1 MLTSNFIGYKRS
13 SKGQD
18 SFQAESPETGEK
30 LTENFY
36 WATAGELEET
46 VALSA
51 LAFEA
56 YKKIPLLARA
66 RFLEAIAQE
75 LNNDATAIIQQVSLE
90 TGYPSVRAHT
100 ELVRTCNQVLL
111 FAEMLKEGS
120 WVDARIDTADP
131 ERKPSAKPDIRRL
144 LVPLGPVVVF
154 GASNFP
160 LAFSTIGGD
169 TVSALAAGCPVIV
182 KAHPLH
188 PGTNA
193 LVSLAIVRAALYQR
207 MPEGVFSSLHLTND
221 MAEQLVMHPCIKAVG
236 FTGSRSTGLR
246 LYEAALKRDYPIP
259 VYAEMSSVNPVVVLP
274 GAVQNNGGAIAA
286 GLANAISL
294 GAGQFCTNPGLLIL
308 VNTAGTDHFIRQL
321 ANATNEK
328 AAQPMLSKAIL
339 KNYLEKLAAI
349 LSVAGVSSLSDQQAS
364 LEEAKGNNMVK
375 PFLFQVSGAT
385 FLANRALQEEVF
397 GPASMIVRCQGLDE
411 LTDVLEFVESQ
422 LTATLHATSS
432 DDLLLQ
438 QKIIGILRNK
448 VGRIIFNGYPTGVEV
463 GDAMQH
469 GGPYP
474 STSDVRFTSVGT
486 AAVFRFV
493 RPIAFQDF
501 PDNLLPLPLQRA
513 NPENILRKVNGQL
526 TSEKI

>member
-1 MLTSNFIGYKRS
+1 MLTSNFIGYNRS
-13 SKGQD
+13 ANGQD
-18 SFQAESPETGEK
+18 SFQAESPESGEK
-30 LTENFY
+30 LPESFY
-36 WATAGELEET
+36 WATDGELEET

-51 LAFEA
+51 NAFEV
-56 YKKIPLLARA
+56 YKKVSLLARA
-66 RFLEAIAQE
+66 HFLEAIAQE
-75 LNNDATAIIQQVSLE
+75 LNNDSTAIIERVSLE
-90 TGYPSVRAHT
+90 TGYPNGRARN
-100 ELVRTCNQVLL
+100 EFVRTCNQVLL
-111 FAEMLKEGS
+111 FAKMLREGS
-120 WVDARIDTADP
+120 WVDARIDTADA
-131 ERKPSAKPDIRRL
+131 ERKPAAKPDIRRL

-193 LVSLAIVRAALYQR
+193 LVSLAIVRAALHQR
-207 MPEGVFSSLHLTND
+207 MPEGVFSSLHLTNE
-221 MAEQLVMHPCIKAVG
+221 MAEQLVMHPYIKAVG

-259 VYAEMSSVNPVVVLP
+259 VYAEMSSINPVVVLP
-274 GAVQNNGGAIAA
+274 GAIHTNGAVIAA
-286 GLANAISL
+286 GLADAISL

-308 VNTAGTDHFIRQL
+308 VNTADTEHFIRQL

-328 AAQPMLSKAIL
+328 APQPMLSKAIL
-339 KNYLEKLAAI
+339 KNYFEKLTGI
-349 LSVAGVSSLSDQQAS
+349 LSLAGVSPLHDHPAGH
-364 LEEAKGNNMVK
+364 EEAKGSNKVK
-375 PFLFQVSGAT
+375 PFLFEVSGAT
-385 FLANRALQEEVF
+385 FLANIALQEEVF
-397 GPASMIVRCQGLDE
+397 GPATMIVRCDGFDE
-411 LTDVLEFVESQ
+411 LAAVLEFIESQ
-422 LTATLHATSS
+422 LTATVHATSS
-432 DDLLLQ
+432 DDIFLQ
-438 QKIIGILRNK
+438 QKIIGILANK

-486 AAVFRFV
+486 AAVIRFV

-501 PDNLLPLPLQRA
+501 PDSLLPPALQRS

-526 TSEKI
+526 TSEKL